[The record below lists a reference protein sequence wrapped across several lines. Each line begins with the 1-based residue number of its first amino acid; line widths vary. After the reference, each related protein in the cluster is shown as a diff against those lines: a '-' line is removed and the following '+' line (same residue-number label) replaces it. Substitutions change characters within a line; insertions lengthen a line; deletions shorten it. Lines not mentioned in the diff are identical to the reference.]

1 MAAGRW
7 VSVTWKVLAVVMVLW
22 LLVVLAA
29 WLLQRQ
35 LIYLPDRSAPAPPAG
50 VEEVSYTA
58 ADGTELTAWFLP
70 ADSSS
75 RPPHTT
81 VVVANGNGGNR
92 AGRVPL
98 AEGLTG
104 RGHAVLLTDYRGYG
118 GNPGDPREE
127 VLAEDFLAAVARLA
141 DRPDVDPERIVY
153 LGESLGSAVVSEAAA
168 ERPPPALV
176 LRSPFTELADVGR
189 HHYPFLP
196 VRTLLRERFPTAEHL
211 SAYEGPV
218 LVVAGDSDRI
228 VPDRFSRRVVEEH
241 TAGPISLHL
250 IEGADHNDRAVLSGD
265 EFLDTVDAFLPDAL
279 PQPSGN
285 D

>member
-1 MAAGRW
+1 ML
-7 VSVTWKVLAVVMVLW
+7 VVAVVLW

-35 LIYLPDRSAPAPPAG
+35 LIYLPDRSAPPPPAG
-50 VEEVSYTA
+50 VEEVAYTG
-58 ADGTELTAWFLP
+58 ADDAELTAWFLP
-70 ADSSS
+70 ADTASP
-75 RPPHTT
+75 RPHAT

-98 AEGLTG
+98 AEGLAE
-104 RGHAVLLTDYRGYG
+104 RGYAVLLTDYRGYG

-127 VLAEDFLAAVARLA
+127 VLAEDFLAAVAQVA
-141 DRPDVDPERIVY
+141 DRPDVDPDRIVY

-176 LRSPFTELADVGR
+176 LRSPFPALADVGR

-196 VRTLLRERFPTAEHL
+196 VRTLLRDRFPTAEHL
-211 SAYEGPV
+211 TRYEGPV

-228 VPDRFSRRVVEEH
+228 VPDRFSRQVVEEH

-250 IEGADHNDRAVLSGD
+250 IGGADHNDRAVLSGD
-265 EFLDTVDAFLPDAL
+265 EFLDTVDDFLRETL
-279 PQPSGN
+279 TGN
-285 D
+285 GDGAG